1 VEATAMRFG
10 LCTTVDNSL
19 SAKESGW
26 DYIEAPT
33 PRVLNGMVKDE
44 QWSDEP
50 VKESA
55 LPVRSANLLL
65 PDTLKVTG
73 PKVIPPALRLYMERL
88 TRRAKQIGITTLV
101 FDSGPARWVPDG
113 FDRNAAKR
121 QLIDFGKLC
130 GELAEKV
137 GGGVTIVL
145 DPLNRRECN
154 IINTIPQ
161 AMEIVRA
168 VSHPNFQCMLDT
180 YHFWIENEPLENL
193 VAAIKSIRHIHVA
206 DKDGRAAPGE
216 TGNSSY
222 QPIFAALRKLDY
234 RGTVSA
240 NAPSLQPFGYFTVA
254 EYLKT
259 QWKRADLGLNAA

>member
-1 VEATAMRFG
+1 MRFG

-19 SAKESGW
+19 SAQESGW
-26 DYIEAPT
+26 DYIEAAAQ
-33 PRVLNGMVKDE
+33 RVLNGMVKDE
-44 QWSDEP
+44 QWSDALA
-50 VKESA
+50 KECA
-55 LPVRSANLLL
+55 LPIRSANLLL

-73 PKVIPPALRLYMERL
+73 PKAIPPALRLYMERM
-88 TRRAKQIGITTLV
+88 TRRAKQVGITTLV
-101 FDSGPARWVPDG
+101 FDSGLARSAPDG
-113 FDRNAAKR
+113 FDREAAKR

-130 GELAEKV
+130 GELAAKA
-137 GGGVTIVL
+137 GGVTVVL
-145 DPLNRRECN
+145 EPLSRRECN
-154 IINTIPQ
+154 LINTIPQ

-168 VSHPNFQCMLDT
+168 VGHPNFQCMVDT

-193 VAAIKSIRHIHVA
+193 VAAIKSIKHIHVA